1 MFCNSFSRG
10 HLCLHLKAKKKKKN
24 QSTTKVSI
32 IQPLEAMSG
41 SCIHQFLR
49 DFTLEENIGPSNNSL
64 VIYLKLMV

>member
-10 HLCLHLKAKKKKKN
+10 HLCLHLKAKKN

-32 IQPLEAMSG
+32 IQPLEALSG

-49 DFTLEENIGPSNNSL
+49 DFTLEQNIGLSNNSL
-64 VIYLKLMV
+64 VIYLKPMV